1 MKHFARRKFL
11 HLTAAV
17 AALPVL
23 SRMARPQAYPARPV
37 RIIVGFAAGGPA
49 DIAARL
55 IGQWLSERLGKQF
68 VIENR
73 PGAAGSIATETVANA
88 PADGYTLLL
97 VSGSNT
103 INAALYENLNFNFSR
118 DIVAIAGMMRTTLV
132 MLVNPSFEP
141 KTVPEFIAFAKT
153 NPGKVN
159 MGSGGTG
166 SVSHMAGELFKVSAD
181 VNLVHVPY
189 RGEALALNDLLG
201 AQIQILFGNMSSS
214 LEFVRSG
221 KLRALAVT
229 TTARSDAMPDIPTVG
244 DFVPGYEVSGMNG
257 VGGPKGIP
265 DEIIDKLNKEI
276 NGGLANSKL
285 KARIADLGGTPI
297 AGSPADYG
305 KFLAVEI
312 EKWRKVIKAANI
324 KP

>member
-55 IGQWLSERLGKQF
+55 IGRWLSERLGKQF

-73 PGAAGSIATETVANA
+73 PGAAGSIATETAVNA
-88 PADGYTLLL
+88 PADGYTLLQ

-103 INAALYENLNFNFSR
+103 INAALYENLSFNFSR
-118 DIVAIAGMMRTTLV
+118 DIVPIAGMMRATEV
-132 MLVNPSFEP
+132 MLVNPSFGP
-141 KTVPEFIAFAKT
+141 KTVPEFIAFAKA
-153 NPGKVN
+153 NPGKIN

-166 SVSHMAGELFKVSAD
+166 SVSHMAGELFKASAD

-201 AQIQILFGNMSSS
+201 AQIQILASWS
-214 LEFVRSG
+214 LVNTYRLKRRPGRHRGEWTAPFFIEDWRFRPTSLSLRSPQSRSLVHAKCPRPAKTVCQFVARCGSC
-221 KLRALAVT
+221 AAAWI
-229 TTARSDAMPDIPTVG
+229 ARSAQTAQTV
-244 DFVPGYEVSGMNG
+244 SNTLRR
-257 VGGPKGIP
+257 VGGWSRYAKM
-265 DEIIDKLNKEI
+265 
-276 NGGLANSKL
+276 
-285 KARIADLGGTPI
+285 LGERG
-297 AGSPADYG
+297 
-305 KFLAVEI
+305 
-312 EKWRKVIKAANI
+312 
-324 KP
+324 